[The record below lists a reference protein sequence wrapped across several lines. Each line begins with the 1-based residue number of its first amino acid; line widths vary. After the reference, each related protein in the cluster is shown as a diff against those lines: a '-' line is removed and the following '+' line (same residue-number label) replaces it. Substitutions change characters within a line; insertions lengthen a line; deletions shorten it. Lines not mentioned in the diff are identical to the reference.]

1 MHHPRSRRRPKFNSV
16 EEYLTS
22 LDDPTKE
29 RTLRSVIDLIL
40 TQFPELESKIS
51 WNVPT
56 IHWNGKYV
64 VGVCA

>member
-1 MHHPRSRRRPKFNSV
+1 MKSRKFNSV
-16 EEYLTS
+16 DEYLGS
-22 LDDPTKE
+22 VDPTKE

-56 IHWNGKYV
+56 IHRNGKDV
-64 VGVCA
+64 AGICGN